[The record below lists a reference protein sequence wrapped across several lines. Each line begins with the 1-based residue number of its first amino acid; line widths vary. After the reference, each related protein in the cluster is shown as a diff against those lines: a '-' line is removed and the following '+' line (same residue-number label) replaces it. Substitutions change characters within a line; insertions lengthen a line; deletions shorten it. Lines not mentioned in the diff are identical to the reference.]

1 MIQCTSR
8 GLASVKRRDD
18 MALDEVDRYVGGKM
32 KKQALLIAS
41 IFLVKLEKNAIRKEQ
56 KGSIGS

>member
-1 MIQCTSR
+1 
-8 GLASVKRRDD
+8 